1 MAKSKARKNQQKN
14 SREKYVELLRN
25 QANKSEELDKT
36 KSKLKRL
43 KSMSFFNL
51 LGLIFISS
59 FFFGTTI
66 KNKIAKTSN
75 KITLGFE
82 YDQILILLGLITYGI
97 FGGLTL
103 YKLNKNNTIN
113 KDSEKIRKIWRDS
126 LYIYL
131 LGSILVTAGMSL
143 GLDLSSNFFT
153 LQITM
158 IFFLSIAILLK
169 LILIVI
175 FNNPKLLT
183 NKPLIIFSDYL
194 NLLIWTTFFIL
205 PFSSPGFQPN
215 SVFIVIYLSILTIIH
230 IILLITN
237 KDKLTLVQRTAIQYI
252 NIEKLSFGLTSI
264 LDDIDAEKR
273 AIVEIE
279 KRINKGDYAYL
290 TKMNTLL
297 LKKFSPNRNIPY
309 TIIKYLVIT
318 LFSFFAFL
326 ITSIG
331 EGLIQDLFNEKIKV
345 ITCKIL
351 GLFC

>member
-1 MAKSKARKNQQKN
+1 M
-14 SREKYVELLRN
+14 
-25 QANKSEELDKT
+25 
-36 KSKLKRL
+36 
-43 KSMSFFNL
+43 
-51 LGLIFISS
+51 
-59 FFFGTTI
+59 
-66 KNKIAKTSN
+66 
-75 KITLGFE
+75 
-82 YDQILILLGLITYGI
+82 
-97 FGGLTL
+97 
-103 YKLNKNNTIN
+103 
-113 KDSEKIRKIWRDS
+113 
-126 LYIYL
+126 
-131 LGSILVTAGMSL
+131 
-143 GLDLSSNFFT
+143 
-153 LQITM
+153 
-158 IFFLSIAILLK
+158 
-169 LILIVI
+169 
-175 FNNPKLLT
+175 
-183 NKPLIIFSDYL
+183 
-194 NLLIWTTFFIL
+194 
-205 PFSSPGFQPN
+205 
-215 SVFIVIYLSILTIIH
+215 LTIIH